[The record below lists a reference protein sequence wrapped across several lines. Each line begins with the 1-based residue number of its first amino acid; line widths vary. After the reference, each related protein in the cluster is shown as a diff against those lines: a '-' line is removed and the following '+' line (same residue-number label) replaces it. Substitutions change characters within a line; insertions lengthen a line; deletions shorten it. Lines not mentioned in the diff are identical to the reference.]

1 MNTYLLVLVL
11 IGGDIKVE
19 ATQANLAVCVQT
31 ARYKAAQTGNN
42 YGCMPIFLEGPRVPH
57 R

>member
-1 MNTYLLVLVL
+1 MTYLLVLVL
-11 IGGDIKVE
+11 LGQPLTPV
-19 ATQANLAVCVQT
+19 ATHNNLAVCNQE

-42 YGCMPIFLEGPRVPH
+42 YGCIGIQLEGPRAPL